1 MINNLFEWKKVRR
14 FLEYAVYLV
23 LTLLLQGIL
32 FSRIDI
38 LGAKGLLMPAAVVG
52 AGMYL
57 GGVRGAVFGIFMGLL
72 TDMGFSDTTVLFTLL
87 FPVIG
92 FFSGLSAEFYINKNF
107 MTFMIMSTAACLL
120 TCLVQMLVVFVKYG
134 AEFFPALLTVLLQT
148 LLSVIPMALLY
159 LPFRKRTENE

>member
-1 MINNLFEWKKVRR
+1 MLEWKKVRK

-57 GGVRGAVFGIFMGLL
+57 GGVRGAVFGIFMGLF
-72 TDMGFSDTTVLFTLL
+72 TDMAFSDTTVMFTIL
-87 FPVIG
+87 FPIIG
-92 FFSGLSAEFYINKNF
+92 FFSGFSAEFYIKKNF
-107 MTFMIMSTAACLL
+107 ATFMVLSTVAGLI
-120 TCLVQMLVVFVKYG
+120 TCLVQMMAAVIGHG
-134 AEFFPALLTVLLQT
+134 AEFFPALLTAFLQT
-148 LLSVIPMALLY
+148 LVSIIPMALLY
-159 LPFRKRTENE
+159 LPFRKRKDNE